1 MQLQTT
7 TDYAIR
13 TMLFLYIRRDQSA
26 TSGEEIA
33 NAMHIPVTYI
43 PKVVKKLKDADLI
56 EAIIGVN
63 GGYRILDMLGEV
75 SLYDIIQASEPEKI
89 NRCLEDKHPCNWD
102 AYGTCSVCKFYQL
115 QQEEWDLALK
125 SMTLRFMNSNPNKE
139 EIQLM
144 LERNRQKAKGAE
156 KYDGRQIANN

>member
-1 MQLQTT
+1 MQLQIT

-13 TMLFLYIRRDQSA
+13 TMLFLYIRRDQNA

-33 NAMHIPVTYI
+33 NAMNIPVTYI

-63 GGYRILDMLGEV
+63 GGYRILDMRGEV
-75 SLYDIIQASEPEKI
+75 SLYDIIQAAEPEKI
-89 NRCLEDKHPCNWD
+89 NRCLENGHPCNRN
-102 AYGTCSVCKFYQL
+102 AHGTCAVCTFYQI

-125 SMTLRFMNSNPNKE
+125 SMTLRFMNANPNQE
-139 EIQLM
+139 EIRLV
-144 LERNRQKAKGAE
+144 LERQRQKTRGE
-156 KYDGRQIANN
+156 ETYRGRQIASN